1 MDESETI
8 PWLSEIQSQI
18 ERMSLPE
25 RAELQEILR
34 RLEERMVTY
43 VQMVAH
49 IVEGRSEAYGS
60 AWAMIAERNQG
71 WLELMQQVKEFLN
84 NS

>member
-8 PWLSEIQSQI
+8 PWLSEMQSQI
-18 ERMSLPE
+18 ELMSVPE

-49 IVEGRSEAYGS
+49 IVEGRSEAYDN

-71 WLELMQQVKEFLN
+71 WLELMQQVKELLN

>member
-1 MDESETI
+1 MDERETI
-8 PWLSEIQSQI
+8 QWLDQMQSQI
-18 ERMSLPE
+18 EHMSLPE
-25 RAELQEILR
+25 RAELQEVLR
-34 RLEERMVTY
+34 RLEERIVTY

-49 IVEGRSEAYGS
+49 IVEGHSEAYGR

-71 WLELMQQVKEFLN
+71 WLELMQQVKELLD